1 MKKNI
6 FIACIILFISGSC
19 TDELIQDNTV
29 NQEEILSNNNSS
41 QSDNLEAKYNMQSN
55 PELMVADRIICVNSV
70 FTLDLSLEESS
81 ELMIPKEIYEEALKQ
96 VEILNQKPNDN

>member
-6 FIACIILFISGSC
+6 ILAYIILFISGSC

-41 QSDNLEAKYNMQSN
+41 QSDNLEAKYNITYN
-55 PELMVADRIICVNSV
+55 G
-70 FTLDLSLEESS
+70 
-81 ELMIPKEIYEEALKQ
+81 AL
-96 VEILNQKPNDN
+96 